1 MKEIFQIT
9 HSRRDWLFIAV
20 ITFLIGV
27 AIATDLS
34 PMGVLLRLVTWA
46 LVIGITVSL
55 LVFTVGIL
63 INVCG
68 RLLRSR

>member
-68 RLLRSR
+68 RLLR